1 MKKEKYDVMGM
12 SCAACQAHVEKAA
25 AKVKGVKSASVNL
38 LQNSMVCEYDENIT
52 NSSEII
58 KAVKDAGYGAS
69 IKGEKKSDDENSINN
84 VASSMK
90 KRLWWSVGFLV
101 PLFYICMGHM
111 VNIPIPSILSGHKNM
126 MIFALT
132 QLLLTIPIIAI
143 NFHYFRNG
151 FKNLVKRSP
160 NMDSLIAL
168 GASAAFIYSL
178 YGTFCMAYYM
188 GRNQLDTAHGYMMN
202 LYYESCGMILTLI
215 TVGKYLEMRSKGK
228 TSDAVKK
235 LMDLAPKTALV
246 ERDGTEVE
254 IPVNEISVGDIIILK
269 AGSSVP
275 CDAVITEGNCTV
287 DQSALTGES
296 IPVDKQTGDHIM
308 SGSVSSS
315 GYVKA
320 KCEKTQQESALAKI
334 ISLVEEASGSK
345 APIARLADKISAVFV
360 PVVITIA
367 VLSTIIWLIAG
378 KEFSFALTMGISVLV
393 ISCPCALGLATP
405 TAIMVGTGKGAQN
418 GVLFKSAE
426 ALENTHTIKTVI
438 LDKTGTCTEGKPE
451 IANIHTDTTDTTSL
465 LEYAYAVE
473 SRSSHPLAKAITRY
487 CEQKNIKLKNVDN
500 YSETVGGGITGIVDG
515 KNVSIGNKRLMQML
529 SVDVSS
535 LEDKANMISEAGSIG
550 LYICVDKKVKGL
562 FEISDPVKPTSADAI
577 AELNRMGIETVML
590 TGDSEKTAKAIQK
603 KLGISKV
610 KAQLLPE
617 DKVSVIKEYQSKGIK
632 TAMIGDGIND
642 APALATADVGIA
654 IGAGQDITIESAD
667 VVLMKSDLQDAV
679 TALKLSKATI
689 KNIRENLFWALIY
702 NTIGIPLAAGVF
714 YNLLGWQLNPM
725 FGAAAMSLSS
735 FCVVS
740 NALRL
745 NMFKAQKT
753 KQNLSENNNNIKTED
768 NKMKKTIKIKGMMC
782 SHCTGTVSKV
792 LNSIDGVSA
801 EVSLD
806 DKCAYVTLDK
816 DVADD
821 VLKKAVTDAGYE
833 VVNIK

>member
-1 MKKEKYDVMGM
+1 
-12 SCAACQAHVEKAA
+12 
-25 AKVKGVKSASVNL
+25 
-38 LQNSMVCEYDENIT
+38 
-52 NSSEII
+52 
-58 KAVKDAGYGAS
+58 
-69 IKGEKKSDDENSINN
+69 
-84 VASSMK
+84 
-90 KRLWWSVGFLV
+90 
-101 PLFYICMGHM
+101 
-111 VNIPIPSILSGHKNM
+111 
-126 MIFALT
+126 
-132 QLLLTIPIIAI
+132 
-143 NFHYFRNG
+143 
-151 FKNLVKRSP
+151 
-160 NMDSLIAL
+160 
-168 GASAAFIYSL
+168 
-178 YGTFCMAYYM
+178 
-188 GRNQLDTAHGYMMN
+188 
-202 LYYESCGMILTLI
+202 
-215 TVGKYLEMRSKGK
+215 MRSKGK
-228 TSDAVKK
+228 TSEAVKK
-235 LMDLAPKTALV
+235 LMNLAPKTALV
-246 ERDGTEVE
+246 EKDGKETE
-254 IPVNEISVGDIIILK
+254 IPVDQISVGDIIILK
-269 AGSSVP
+269 AGASVP
-275 CDAVITEGNCTV
+275 CDGIIIEGNCTV

-296 IPVDKQTGDHIM
+296 IPVDKQKGDHIM

-320 KCEKTQQESALAKI
+320 KCERTEQNSALAKI

-367 VLSTIIWLIAG
+367 VLSTIIWLIVG

-451 IANIHTDTTDTTSL
+451 ITQIYTNGVEQTSL
-465 LEYAYAVE
+465 LEFAYAVE
-473 SRSSHPLAKAITRY
+473 SKSSHPLAKAITKY
-487 CEQKNIKLKNVDN
+487 CEQENVKLKETKD
-500 YSETVGGGITGIVDG
+500 YSETVGGGITGIVEG
-515 KNVSIGNKRLMQML
+515 KKISIGNKRLMEML
-529 SVDVSS
+529 SVDVTS
-535 LEDKANMISEAGSIG
+535 LEEKANRISEQGSIS
-550 LYICVDKKVKGL
+550 LYICVDNKIIGL
-562 FEISDPVKPTSADAI
+562 FEISDPVKPTSANAI
-577 AELNRMGIETVML
+577 AELNKMGIETVML

-617 DKVSVIKEYQSKGIK
+617 DKVNVIKEYQSKGIK

-745 NMFKAQKT
+745 NMFKAQKSQT
-753 KQNLSENNNNIKTED
+753 QSSNQNVKLED
-768 NKMKKTIKIKGMMC
+768 SKMKKTIKIKGMMC
-782 SHCTGTVSKV
+782 SHCTGTVSKA
-792 LNSIDGVSA
+792 LNSIDGVTA

-816 DVADD
+816 DVSDD
-821 VLKKAVTDAGYE
+821 ILKKAVTDAGYE
-833 VVNIK
+833 VIGIK

>member
-1 MKKEKYDVMGM
+1 MKKEKYDITGM
-12 SCAACQAHVEKAA
+12 SCAACQGHVKKAVS
-25 AKVKGVKSASVNL
+25 KVNGVKNAYVNL

-52 NSSEII
+52 SSSEII
-58 KAVKDAGYGAS
+58 NAVKDAGYGAS
-69 IKGEKKSDDENSINN
+69 IKGEKSSSNSGAENT
-84 VASSMK
+84 ASLMK

-111 VNIPIPSILSGHKNM
+111 INIPIPSILSGHKNM

-143 NFHYFRNG
+143 NFHYFKNG

-178 YGTFCMAYYM
+178 YGTFSMAYYM
-188 GRNQLDTAHGYMMN
+188 GRNQLGTAHEYMMN

-228 TSDAVKK
+228 TSEAVKK
-235 LMDLAPKTALV
+235 LMNLAPKTALV
-246 ERDGTEVE
+246 EKDGKETE
-254 IPVNEISVGDIIILK
+254 IPVDQISVGDIIILK
-269 AGSSVP
+269 AGASVP
-275 CDAVITEGNCTV
+275 CDGIIIEGNCTV

-296 IPVDKQTGDHIM
+296 IPVDKQKGDHIM

-320 KCEKTQQESALAKI
+320 KCERTEQNSALAKI

-367 VLSTIIWLIAG
+367 VLSTIIWLIVG

-451 IANIHTDTTDTTSL
+451 ITQIYTNGVEQTSL
-465 LEYAYAVE
+465 LEFAYAVE
-473 SRSSHPLAKAITRY
+473 SKSSHPLAKAITKY
-487 CEQKNIKLKNVDN
+487 CEQENVKLKETKD
-500 YSETVGGGITGIVDG
+500 YSETVGGGITGIVEG
-515 KNVSIGNKRLMQML
+515 KKISIGNKRLMEML
-529 SVDVSS
+529 SVDVTS
-535 LEDKANMISEAGSIG
+535 LEEKANRISEQGSIS
-550 LYICVDKKVKGL
+550 LYICVDNKIIGL
-562 FEISDPVKPTSADAI
+562 FEISDPVKPTSANAI
-577 AELNRMGIETVML
+577 AELNKMGIETVML

-617 DKVSVIKEYQSKGIK
+617 DKVNVIKEYQSKGIK

-745 NMFKAQKT
+745 NMFKAQKSQT
-753 KQNLSENNNNIKTED
+753 QSSNQNVKLED
-768 NKMKKTIKIKGMMC
+768 SKMKKTIKIKGMMC
-782 SHCTGTVSKV
+782 SHCTGTVSKA
-792 LNSIDGVSA
+792 LNSIDGVTA

-816 DVADD
+816 DVSDD
-821 VLKKAVTDAGYE
+821 ILKKAVTDAGYE
-833 VVNIK
+833 VIGIK